1 MKRFIL
7 TGLISVFIT
16 GAVQAQTIAGNV
28 VKTDI
33 ANVLKQTYYNGLT
46 NYEIE
51 VKVLNVPFKDLVI
64 PDGNV
69 SYKVVSP
76 EGRYLARDIKRIN
89 VYVDGTLVKTLN
101 LPVQL
106 KAYKEVLTVK
116 EPMNRDQAVTAEN
129 TYLQKIDVADKL
141 NYILTAENLSKE
153 IKTKKPMKQG
163 EILDKRFVKIKPD
176 VVRDTEVRVFFTSN
190 DSLMITIDAI
200 ALEDGLLGDYV
211 SVENKNY
218 KKVYK
223 GKIIGENR
231 VLVAM

>member
-1 MKRFIL
+1 MKKFIL
-7 TGLISVFIT
+7 TGLISVLIT
-16 GAVQAQTIAGNV
+16 GAVQAQTIAGNA

-33 ANVLKQTYYNGLT
+33 ADVLKQTYYNGLT
-46 NYEIE
+46 NCDVE
-51 VKVLNVPFKDLVI
+51 VKVLNVPFKDLII

-76 EGRYLARDIKRIN
+76 EGRYLPRDIKRVN
-89 VYVDGTLVKTLN
+89 VYVDNNLVKTLN

-116 EPMNRDQAVTAEN
+116 EPMVRDQAVTAEN
-129 TYLQKIDVADKL
+129 TYLQKVDVADKL
-141 NYILTAENLSKE
+141 DYILTTENLSKD
-153 IKTKKPMKQG
+153 IKTKKPMRQG

-176 VVRDTEVRVFFTSN
+176 VVRNTEVRVFFTSN
-190 DSLMITIDAI
+190 DNLMITIDAI

-211 SVENKNY
+211 NVENKNY

-231 VLVAM
+231 VLVAI